1 MGKFIA
7 VHPVDPPVG
16 KDAVVPIA
24 KKAKA
29 GLSLDAYWVKSW
41 LKLNDKGEVT
51 AVYCEWDGKHAQSVR
66 DALTKSI
73 PELPFSEVSEMA
85 EIHGED
91 FR

>member
-29 GLSLDAYWVKSW
+29 GVSLNAYWVKSW
-41 LKLNDKGEVT
+41 L
-51 AVYCEWDGKHAQSVR
+51 
-66 DALTKSI
+66 
-73 PELPFSEVSEMA
+73 
-85 EIHGED
+85 
-91 FR
+91 